1 MKNALMMLMFSAGT
15 PLIFGGDEFLNSQLG
30 NNNPYCLDN
39 EISWVN
45 WNDNEVS
52 KRMTEF
58 VKKLISFRKKYN
70 ILHMK
75 DKLLASDSLSCG
87 YPDISYHGSGAW
99 YQVTENYNR
108 HIGIMYCTKYSDC
121 KTNAGKDDE
130 FELIYIAYNMHW
142 EAHELALP
150 KISESSSWNVKIC
163 SADDESVSVTDNR
176 TLHIAPRAS
185 AVLTATIKNIK
196 NIKRGHREY
205 K

>member
-1 MKNALMMLMFSAGT
+1 MMLMFSAGT

-87 YPDISYHGSGAW
+87 YPDISYHG
-99 YQVTENYNR
+99 R
-108 HIGIMYCTKYSDC
+108 RLHGIR
-121 KTNAGKDDE
+121 
-130 FELIYIAYNMHW
+130 LQ
-142 EAHELALP
+142 
-150 KISESSSWNVKIC
+150 KIITGILE
-163 SADDESVSVTDNR
+163 
-176 TLHIAPRAS
+176 
-185 AVLTATIKNIK
+185 
-196 NIKRGHREY
+196 
-205 K
+205 